1 MPDQDQLV
9 PLSVITVDFVMDL
22 DDKGARRVDDLQPA
36 PFGLFPDR
44 FGDAVRAEDHGL
56 AVRHFAQLLNEHRP
70 FQLERVDDVAAV
82 DDLMP
87 DVDGRA
93 VSLERQLYDVD
104 GDRKSTRLNSSHS
117 QISYAVFCLKKKK
130 RRKDQNAY

>member
-9 PLSVITVDFVMDL
+9 TLSVITVDFVMAL
-22 DDKGARRVDDLQPA
+22 DDKGARCVDDLQPS

-44 FGDAVRAEDHGL
+44 LGYAVRAEDHSL

-82 DDLMP
+82 DDLVP
-87 DVDGRA
+87 DIDGRA

-104 GDRKSTRLNSSHS
+104 GPVHTGAEAPWIGDRKSTRLNSSHLV
-117 QISYAVFCLKKKK
+117 I
-130 RRKDQNAY
+130 